1 MRKQVVSILL
11 ALALCLSLVSV
22 PALAEEPDHIVVTF
36 LTLGATPPD
45 LVKVQDKVNEKTIPQ
60 INVEVEFKAVS
71 AYDAFALF
79 PTWVS
84 TGGERIDLMLPLLQ
98 DIRSYVD
105 QQLLL
110 PLDDLIAENAPHLTA
125 LMEEG
130 QPIVSNSI
138 FDGEVY
144 AVTTVPNMY
153 GQGGGFVVGEKYIE
167 ETGFDYDPSRVY
179 TLDDLTGL
187 FAAIKEK
194 HPEMYPCGVVTTG
207 KTNSEFAYA
216 SDAIDSLGGA
226 PTYTGVLMGADSTTI
241 VDMYES
247 EEYQNYLRHLR
258 EWNLAGYIHPDA
270 ATMEGSVDSL
280 KAAGV
285 TAGYFMVSA
294 PVQRKEGDVIIRLS
308 EPYQCSAGAGG
319 WVIPFRAVEPAAAMR
334 FLDLVWSDS
343 DLANLI
349 QWGIEGEHYVMLDKD
364 TEYIGFPEG
373 VTATNSGYYITLGVW
388 GDTRKIY
395 SFSASNNQAENDAYT
410 EEASKR
416 QTQGIGI
423 SFNMENVT
431 NEVAALSAVVAQ
443 YVPTLES
450 GSVDLEMY
458 YPQFIQALKTAG
470 IDTVLAEKQAQF
482 NEQYQK

>member
-1 MRKQVVSILL
+1 MMKRALGILL
-11 ALALCLSLVSV
+11 ALVLCLPLLAA
-22 PALAEEPDHIVVTF
+22 PAVAEGPDHIVVAF

-45 LVKVQDKVNEKTIPQ
+45 LGKVQEKVNEKTILA

-79 PTWVS
+79 PTWAS

-110 PLDDLIAENAPHLTA
+110 PLDDLIEKNAPHLTA
-125 LMEEG
+125 LIEEG

-138 FDGEVY
+138 FDSEIY
-144 AVTTVPNMY
+144 AVTTVPNMW
-153 GQGGGFVVGEKYIE
+153 GQGGGFVIGESFVQE
-167 ETGFDYDPSRVY
+167 AGFDYDPAKVY

-187 FAAIKEK
+187 FAKIKEL
-194 HPEMYPCGVVTTG
+194 HPEMYPCGVVMTG
-207 KTNSEFAYA
+207 KSNSEFVYT
-216 SDAIDSLGGA
+216 SGAIDSLGGA
-226 PTYTGVLMGADSTTI
+226 PSYTGVLMGDESTTI
-241 VDMYES
+241 VNMFES

-285 TAGYFMVSA
+285 SAGYFMVSA
-294 PVQRKEGDVIIRLS
+294 PVQRKDGDVIIRLS

-319 WVIPFRAVEPAAAMR
+319 WVIPFRAVEPEAAMR
-334 FLDLVWSDS
+334 FLDLVWGDS

-349 QWGIEGEHYVMLDKD
+349 QWGIEGEHYVMLDEA
-364 TEYIGFPEG
+364 TGYIGFPEG
-373 VTATNSGYYITLGVW
+373 VTATNSGFYITLGVW

-395 SFSASNNQAENDAYT
+395 TFSASSTQAENDAYT
-410 EEASKR
+410 AEASKHR
-416 QTQGIGI
+416 TQGVGI

-431 NEVAALSAVVAQ
+431 NEIAAISAVVAQ

-450 GSVDLEMY
+450 GSVDVDTY
-458 YPQFIQALKTAG
+458 YPQFISALKAAG
-470 IDTVLAEKQAQF
+470 IDTVIAEKQAQF
-482 NEQYQK
+482 DAQYQK